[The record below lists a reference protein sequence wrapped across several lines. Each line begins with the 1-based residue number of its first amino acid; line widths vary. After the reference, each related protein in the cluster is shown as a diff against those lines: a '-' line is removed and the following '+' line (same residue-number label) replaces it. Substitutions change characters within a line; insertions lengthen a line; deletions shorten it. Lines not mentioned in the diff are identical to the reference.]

1 VIQIKH
7 FTDPVEPGDGHRM
20 WVEPIGCCKNLA
32 EWCSIDHVL
41 SNIGPPKKVWEFFQ
55 KHPDEYDRFRA
66 EYHEF
71 LFRAPYRGALEQL
84 ACIGLREN
92 FTLIHQ
98 GEDPCHNSATALA
111 EFLSEL
117 QVYSPRDS

>member
-1 VIQIKH
+1 
-7 FTDPVEPGDGHRM
+7 M

-41 SNIGPPKKVWEFFQ
+41 SNIGPPKKVWDWFQ
-55 KHPDEYDRFRA
+55 KHPDGYDRFCA
-66 EYHEF
+66 EYHQF

-84 ACIGLREN
+84 ACIGRREN

-98 GEDPCHNSATALA
+98 GEDPCHNTATALA
-111 EFLSEL
+111 EFLHEL
-117 QVYSPRDS
+117 EVQCPREP